1 MADHLGYSEN
11 EEIEED
17 EQNRVTVAI
26 NQTLQTLKTS
36 QKRKRDALEHDT
48 NHPGSKRSSSSN
60 VFNGN
65 GHDSGLFPDSSNN
78 THDFNSLSEQIA
90 RHVASGNNGLPNST
104 NASSTAAAALA
115 GIMPQLTVP
124 QPTELSFASTG
135 SVTDVDRQL
144 DSSFDLGAQDGNQN
158 HHTQGAPYN
167 LTPFTGQGTAAQVQ
181 AAREASNG
189 GSKPAVGTDEWH
201 KVRRDNHKEGK
212 HIIYRLSE
220 K

>member
-11 EEIEED
+11 EENEE
-17 EQNRVTVAI
+17 EQDRVAVVI
-26 NQTLQTLKTS
+26 NQTLQTLKAS

-48 NHPGSKRSSSSN
+48 NQPGSKRSSSSN

-78 THDFNSLSEQIA
+78 AHDFNSLNEQIA
-90 RHVASGNNGLPNST
+90 RHVAGGSNGLPNST

-124 QPTELSFASTG
+124 QPTELSFVSTASG
-135 SVTDVDRQL
+135 TDGDRHL
-144 DSSFDLGAQDGNQN
+144 DSSFDLGAQDGGQN

-167 LTPFTGQGTAAQVQ
+167 LTAFTGPGTAAQVQ

-201 KVRRDNHKEGK
+201 KVRRDNHKEG
-212 HIIYRLSE
+212 E
-220 K
+220 